1 MVPRQAKTADPDPR
15 AAPHA
20 CARSFFEET
29 VGRKLLAQ
37 VAQALP
43 EDVTVAFML
52 AGPGGGD
59 WQVARTARG
68 PRVGGLQPGPKD
80 CTVSCT
86 AAVFMGIVSGEI
98 DARDAFLDG
107 RLRLLGDIGLALRL
121 QGVLPA
127 GA

>member
-1 MVPRQAKTADPDPR
+1 MVPRPAKPDATH
-15 AAPHA
+15 AAPLVGS

-29 VGRKLLAQ
+29 VGRRLLAE
-37 VAQALP
+37 VAKALP
-43 EDVTVAFML
+43 EDVTVAFQL

-59 WQVARTARG
+59 WQVARTSRG
-68 PRVGGLQPGPKD
+68 PRVGPLQPGPKD

-86 AAVFMGIVSGEI
+86 ASVFMGIVSGEV

-127 GA
+127 GV

>member
-1 MVPRQAKTADPDPR
+1 MVPRPSKPDATPGLLP
-15 AAPHA
+15 AEV
-20 CARSFFEET
+20 CTRSFFEET
-29 VGRKLLAQ
+29 VGRRLLAE

-43 EDVTVAFML
+43 EDVTVAFL
-52 AGPGGGD
+52 LSGPGGGD
-59 WQVARTARG
+59 WQVARTRRG
-68 PRVGGLQPGPKD
+68 PRVGPLQPGPKD
-80 CTVSCT
+80 CTVACS
-86 AAVFMGIVSGEI
+86 AAVFMGIVSGQI